1 MGVKIWYDGVDLN
14 KFGPTPFINMSK
26 TTNRDSANVHILS
39 ETISITIEGKITAY
53 KKGVNEQNHK
63 PGLDRLL
70 EDEKQLRHLF
80 SRDGILVVTCAP
92 DNSPQNFATAL
103 SAGKFG
109 FNWDDTVKAGTGAI
123 GKGLMCKVTNY
134 QISKTEDNW
143 VQSIDYSIELQCNHS
158 QNATLPHA
166 HKYAVSS
173 YSDEWTIEPIED
185 TSYYHLQVLNNN
197 PNAATSAPNW
207 PAGVN
212 KLDNLIQF
220 RISHRLSAQGL
231 SAPTGQYPAGQA
243 PGSIQNLNESAWYN
257 AKRFVEEHLKM
268 PHNNVNHVFLAYN
281 NGGFGQHS
289 YTTEGNVTGAKTQAE
304 EIYLYNHV
312 RAVNVSESNGT
323 YDLTD
328 TWLALSKPTHY
339 IEDYSVE
346 VTQDTNFNVT
356 ARINGSVQGLEIKKT
371 GYAENSPMHQTTTHN
386 TYNGNYILGL
396 DKSEID
402 LQNINEAAIYST
414 KYSNALEAWRNYVEP
429 LLYAR
434 TNSLAMYMVQGQTTS
449 LGATSSNIRG
459 TNVDQA
465 ASAWGGVVPSVS
477 DGGSFQI
484 RYPQNNFGTCDYI
497 DKKENIILD
506 TRFVNKTIGSDP
518 SRGTIT
524 YSCEF
529 NNRRGAN
536 QLKGA
541 TILSMS
547 IQDSKPADV
556 VAEMFVLGRKRGPIL
571 QDTGSK
577 TAKTR
582 QVSIE
587 VQTPIPRN
595 MAEFDMRYSACPMWT
610 GGIVYQDLMNI
621 IDMLRPVLPDTW
633 TPVKLQELAAKE
645 AAAGRT
651 IALINGSY
659 AGQVY
664 IKSDDETWN
673 PIEGRFSKNITWVYD
688 A

>member
-1 MGVKIWYDGVDLN
+1 MGVKIWYAGVDLN

-26 TTNRDSANVHILS
+26 NTNRDSANVHILS
-39 ETISITIEGKITAY
+39 ETINITIEGKITAY
-53 KKGVNEQNHK
+53 KKGINEQNHK
-63 PGLDRLL
+63 PGIDRLL

-80 SRDGILVVTCAP
+80 SRDGVLAVHCTP
-92 DNSPQNFATAL
+92 DNSNPGWAGAL
-103 SAGKFG
+103 TGGKFG
-109 FNWDDTVKAGTGAI
+109 FWWDDTVTAAGGAV
-123 GKGLMCKVTNY
+123 GKGMMCKVISY
-134 QISKTEDNW
+134 QISKTDDNW

-158 QNATLPHA
+158 KNATLPHA
-166 HKYAVSS
+166 HHYTISS
-173 YSDEWTIEPIED
+173 YNDEWTIEPVED
-185 TSYYHLQVLNNN
+185 TSYFHLQVLNNN
-197 PNAATSAPNW
+197 PNATSPPNF
-207 PAGVN
+207 PAGLN

-231 SAPTGQYPAGQA
+231 SAPIGQYNQGEVAGA
-243 PGSIQNLNESAWYN
+243 SRNFNESAWYN

-268 PHNNVNHVFLAYN
+268 PHNNINHVFLAYN

-289 YTTEGNVTGAKTQAE
+289 YVTEGNLTGTKTQAE

-323 YDLTD
+323 YELTD

-339 IEDYSVE
+339 LEDYSVE

-356 ARINGSVQGLEIKKT
+356 ARINGTVQGLEIKKG
-371 GYAENSPMHQTTTHN
+371 GYNEGAPMGQTTTHN
-386 TYNGNYILGL
+386 TYNGNYTLGL
-396 DKSEID
+396 DFSRID
-402 LQNINEAAIYST
+402 LQNINEGAIYST
-414 KYSNALEAWRNYVEP
+414 KYSNALEAWRNYIEP

-434 TNSLAMYMVQGQTTS
+434 TNTMAMYMVQGQTT
-449 LGATSSNIRG
+449 AINANSSVIDNTQNQLTR
-459 TNVDQA
+459 
-465 ASAWGGVVPSVS
+465 SAWGGVIPSVT
-477 DGGSFQI
+477 DGGFFQI

-536 QLKGA
+536 QLKGG
-541 TILSMS
+541 TILSLNV
-547 IQDSKPADV
+547 QDSKPADI

-587 VQTPIPRN
+587 IQTPIPRN
-595 MAEFDMRYSACPMWT
+595 MAEFDMRYNACPMWT
-610 GGIVYQDLMNI
+610 GGIIYKDLLNI

-633 TPVKLQELAAKE
+633 TPVKLAELRA
-645 AAAGRT
+645 RDNT
-651 IALINGSY
+651 IQLINGSY

-664 IKSDDETWN
+664 IKSDDESWN